1 MEFES
6 EKIISKFNKGTIVLV
21 HGAYHGPWCWEDNFK
36 PFFVKR
42 GYSVI
47 VVNFSNPNP
56 KVKINDY
63 MEHLNEVVGEISGK
77 VYFISHSLGTAIVE
91 KYITKFSPKLDAVVF
106 LAPSPVIKRL
116 QKAFL
121 VNFHNIMRSK
131 SCFYF
136 SNRLDESV
144 ESVYLDKF
152 TDESRQI
159 ELLMMLEIK
168 KIWLQ
173 KLKTSVKKFH
183 MQPFMQGFP
192 MRVKRTEKE
201 IR

>member
-63 MEHLNEVVGEISGK
+63 IEHLNEVVGEIILPAPWTM
-77 VYFISHSLGTAIVE
+77 ISAM
-91 KYITKFSPKLDAVVF
+91 
-106 LAPSPVIKRL
+106 
-116 QKAFL
+116 
-121 VNFHNIMRSK
+121 N
-131 SCFYF
+131 
-136 SNRLDESV
+136 
-144 ESVYLDKF
+144 
-152 TDESRQI
+152 
-159 ELLMMLEIK
+159 
-168 KIWLQ
+168 
-173 KLKTSVKKFH
+173 
-183 MQPFMQGFP
+183 
-192 MRVKRTEKE
+192 
-201 IR
+201 

>member
-1 MEFES
+1 M
-6 EKIISKFNKGTIVLV
+6 LV

-77 VYFISHSLGTAIVE
+77 VYIIS
-91 KYITKFSPKLDAVVF
+91 
-106 LAPSPVIKRL
+106 
-116 QKAFL
+116 
-121 VNFHNIMRSK
+121 HNIMRSK

-159 ELLMMLEIK
+159 ELLMIRK
-168 KIWLQ
+168 KVPVGYEWNY
-173 KLKTSVKKFH
+173 KTL
-183 MQPFMQGFP
+183 G
-192 MRVKRTEKE
+192 
-201 IR
+201 